1 MTHLELVA
9 KIGNDSL
16 DVAKMYLKGQLTVGE
31 LTNILG
37 KDRTML
43 IQQFAGDRG
52 AENGG
57 GRLKDLIGAQFYN
70 SPYTSRCS
78 GELVRV
84 MRTFCGLR
92 KGQ

>member
-37 KDRTML
+37 RT
-43 IQQFAGDRG
+43 
-52 AENGG
+52 
-57 GRLKDLIGAQFYN
+57 
-70 SPYTSRCS
+70 
-78 GELVRV
+78 
-84 MRTFCGLR
+84 GLC
-92 KGQ
+92 

>member
-37 KDRTML
+37 KDRTRL
-43 IQQFAGDRG
+43 IQQFAGDGPAANVSRG
-52 AENGG
+52 AEQA
-57 GRLKDLIGAQFYN
+57 AQ
-70 SPYTSRCS
+70 
-78 GELVRV
+78 GVEA
-84 MRTFCGLR
+84 
-92 KGQ
+92 

>member
-57 GRLKDLIGAQFYN
+57 GRLKE
-70 SPYTSRCS
+70 C
-78 GELVRV
+78 
-84 MRTFCGLR
+84 
-92 KGQ
+92 

>member
-37 KDRTML
+37 KDRTRL
-43 IQQFAGDRG
+43 IQQFAGDRP
-52 AENGG
+52 AETGRGRNWPSLPDPSG
-57 GRLKDLIGAQFYN
+57 GRLKD
-70 SPYTSRCS
+70 C
-78 GELVRV
+78 
-84 MRTFCGLR
+84 
-92 KGQ
+92 